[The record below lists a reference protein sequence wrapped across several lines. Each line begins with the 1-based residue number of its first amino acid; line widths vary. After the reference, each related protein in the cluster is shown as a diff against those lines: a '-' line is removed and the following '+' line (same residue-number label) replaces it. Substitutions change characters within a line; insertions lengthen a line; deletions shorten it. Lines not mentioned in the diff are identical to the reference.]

1 MIDETSKKVVNLTAK
16 TAYGKSE
23 ENHISYEIAEITKKR
38 IEYLS
43 NNTMAQV
50 PEEIM
55 SAWNKILG

>member
-1 MIDETSKKVVNLTAK
+1 LIDETSKKVVNLTAK
-16 TAYGKSE
+16 TAMANQRKIIFPMRLQKLRKSE
-23 ENHISYEIAEITKKR
+23 SSI
-38 IEYLS
+38 LS